1 MTRAEHYD
9 KVVLDAYDKLNEVVK
24 SFRGHSELMEYAC
37 DIADIREKLSML
49 LDAHDKQDRLFKQI
63 EETLTKFVGKNGAIP
78 TEILVEV
85 KFDGDNENIIRD
97 CETIAYLSDSES
109 NDNEVLY
116 YTDNLEEIREL
127 CNPNNTMVDWHIVSF
142 IGVNKL

>member
-1 MTRAEHYD
+1 MTRTEHYN
-9 KVVLDAYDKLNEVVK
+9 KVVSEAYDKLNEVVK

-49 LDAHDKQDRLFKQI
+49 LDAHDKQDKLFKQI
-63 EETLTKFVGKNGAIP
+63 AESVAEFINENGAIP
-78 TEILVEV
+78 TEILVQV
-85 KFDGDNENIIRD
+85 KFDGDNENTIRG
-97 CETIAYLSDSES
+97 CETIAYLSDRSI
-109 NDNEVLY
+109 DNEVLY
-116 YTDNLEEIREL
+116 YTNKLDEIREL

>member
-1 MTRAEHYD
+1 MTRTEHYN
-9 KVVLDAYDKLNEVVK
+9 KIVLDAYDKLNEVVK

-63 EETLTKFVGKNGAIP
+63 EETLTEFINKNGAIP
-78 TEILVEV
+78 TEILVQV
-85 KFDGDNENIIRD
+85 KFDGDNENTIRD
-97 CETIAYLSDSES
+97 CESIAYLSDSLS
-109 NDNEVLY
+109 NDNEFLY

-127 CNPNNTMVDWHIVSF
+127 CNPNNTMVDWHIVSL
-142 IGVNKL
+142 IGVSKL

>member
-1 MTRAEHYD
+1 MTRTEHYS
-9 KVVLDAYDKLNEVVK
+9 KLVLEAYDKLNEVVK

-49 LDAHDKQDRLFKQI
+49 LDAYDKQDRLFKQI
-63 EETLTKFVGKNGAIP
+63 EESVTEFVGKNGAIP
-78 TEILVEV
+78 TEILVQV
-85 KFDGDNENIIRD
+85 KFDGDNENTICD
-97 CETIAYLSDSES
+97 CESIAYLSDSES

-142 IGVNKL
+142 IGVNQL

>member
-1 MTRAEHYD
+1 MTRTEYYN
-9 KVVLDAYDKLNEVVK
+9 KIVLNAYDKLNEVVK
-24 SFRGHSELMEYAC
+24 SFRGFSELMEYAC

-49 LDAHDKQDRLFKQI
+49 LDAHDKQDRLFMQI
-63 EETLTKFVGKNGAIP
+63 AESVAEFINKHGAIP
-78 TEILVEV
+78 TEILVQV
-85 KFDGDNENIIRD
+85 KFDSDNENTIRD
-97 CETIAYLSDSES
+97 CETIAFLSDSES

-116 YTDNLEEIREL
+116 YTNNLDEIREL

>member
-1 MTRAEHYD
+1 MTRTEHYN
-9 KVVLDAYDKLNEVVK
+9 KVVLEAYDKLNEVVK

-37 DIADIREKLSML
+37 DIADIREKLSMI
-49 LDAHDKQDRLFKQI
+49 LDAHDKQDRLFKEI
-63 EETLTKFVGKNGAIP
+63 KDFVTEFIGKNGAIP
-78 TEILVEV
+78 TEILVQV
-85 KFDGDNENIIRD
+85 KFDGDNENTIRD

-127 CNPNNTMVDWHIVSF
+127 CNPNNSMVDWHIVSL

>member
-1 MTRAEHYD
+1 MTRTEHYN
-9 KVVLDAYDKLNEVVK
+9 KIVLEAYDKLNEVVK
-24 SFRGHSELMEYAC
+24 SFRGHSELNEYAC
-37 DIADIREKLSML
+37 DIADIREKLSMI

-63 EETLTKFVGKNGAIP
+63 AESVAEFINENGAIP
-78 TEILVEV
+78 TEILVQV
-85 KFDGDNENIIRD
+85 KFDGDNENTIRD
-97 CETIAYLSDSES
+97 CETIAFLSDSES

-116 YTDNLEEIREL
+116 YTNNLDEIREL

>member
-1 MTRAEHYD
+1 MTRTEHYN
-9 KVVLDAYDKLNEVVK
+9 KVVLEAYDKLNEVVK

-37 DIADIREKLSML
+37 DIADIREKLSMML
-49 LDAHDKQDRLFKQI
+49 NAHDKQDRLFKEI
-63 EETLTKFVGKNGAIP
+63 EDLVTKFVGKNGAIP
-78 TEILVEV
+78 MEILVQV
-85 KFDGDNENIIRD
+85 KFDEDNENTIRD
-97 CETIAYLSDSES
+97 CETIAYLSDSKS

-127 CNPNNTMVDWHIVSF
+127 CNPNNSMVDWHIVSL

>member
-1 MTRAEHYD
+1 MTRTEHYN

-37 DIADIREKLSML
+37 DIADIREKLSMI

-63 EETLTKFVGKNGAIP
+63 EDSVNGFIGKNGAIP
-78 TEILVEV
+78 TEILVQV
-85 KFDGDNENIIRD
+85 KFDGDNENTIRD
-97 CETIAYLSDSES
+97 CETIAYLSDSNS

-127 CNPNNTMVDWHIVSF
+127 CNPNNSMVDWHIVSL

>member
-1 MTRAEHYD
+1 
-9 KVVLDAYDKLNEVVK
+9 
-24 SFRGHSELMEYAC
+24 MEYAC

-63 EETLTKFVGKNGAIP
+63 AESVAVFINNNGAIP
-78 TEILVEV
+78 TEILVQV
-85 KFDGDNENIIRD
+85 KFDGDNENTIRD
-97 CETIAYLSDSES
+97 CETIAFLSDSES

-116 YTDNLEEIREL
+116 YTNNLDEIREL

>member
-1 MTRAEHYD
+1 MKRTEHYN
-9 KVVLDAYDKLNEVVK
+9 KVVLEAYDKLNEVVK

-49 LDAHDKQDRLFKQI
+49 LDAYDKQDRLFKQI
-63 EETLTKFVGKNGAIP
+63 EESVTEFVGKNGAIP
-78 TEILVEV
+78 TEILVQV
-85 KFDGDNENIIRD
+85 KFDGDNENTICD
-97 CETIAYLSDSES
+97 CESIAYLSDSES